1 METLKGSNKMDD
13 KKAKKVEKAYG
24 KVDLK
29 MMREFTDAD
38 GISGCE
44 KEATRV
50 MKKWIAP
57 YADEITYDTLGSLI
71 ALQKGT
77 GDGPKIM
84 LAGHI
89 DEIGFVVRNIDE
101 KGFIKIAAIGG
112 WWGHVLLSQPV
123 LITTREGKK
132 ITGIVGAPAP
142 HGLPPEIRNRV
153 KEVKD
158 MFVDIGCKDKNEVEL
173 TGIKIGDMVTPK
185 SDFTV
190 MANPN
195 YMLAKAWHDR
205 DGALIAT
212 EILMNLKNT
221 PHAAEIYAVGT
232 VQEEV
237 GLRGAKTATYTIK
250 PDLGIA
256 IDVTIAED
264 TPGGENRVKM
274 GVGVTLGVLDA
285 SHLGH
290 RGLLHYLDALAK
302 ELKIDVQYE
311 SLLAGGTDTG
321 EIHKAFEGI
330 VSLTLS
336 IPSRYIHS
344 HRAMIHRKDYCDTV
358 TLLTEFCKRVDWKLI
373 DELKLTNR

>member
-1 METLKGSNKMDD
+1 METLKGSNKMED
-13 KKAKKVEKAYG
+13 KKAKRIEKAYG

-57 YADEITYDTLGSLI
+57 FADEITYDTLGSLI

-77 GDGPKIM
+77 GVGPKIM

-101 KGFIKIAAIGG
+101 KGFIRIAAIGG

-123 LITTREGKK
+123 IITTREGKK
-132 ITGIVGAPAP
+132 ITGIIGAPAP
-142 HGLPPEIRNRV
+142 HTLSLEVRNKV

-158 MFVDIGCKDKNEVEL
+158 MFVDIGARDKNEVEL

-195 YMLAKAWHDR
+195 YLLAKAWDDR
-205 DGALIAT
+205 VGALIAT

-221 PHAAEIYAVGT
+221 PHAADLYAVGT

-237 GLRGAKTATYTIK
+237 GLRGAKTATFAVK

-264 TPGGENRVKM
+264 IPGGESRIKM

-290 RGLLHYLDALAK
+290 RGLLHHLDALAK

-311 SLLAGGTDTG
+311 SLLGGGTDSG
-321 EIHKAFEGI
+321 EIHKSFEGI
-330 VSLTLS
+330 VNLTLS

-358 TLLTEFCKRVDWKLI
+358 TLLSEFCRRADWKLI
-373 DELKLTNR
+373 EELKATNR

>member
-1 METLKGSNKMDD
+1 MQD
-13 KKAKKVEKAYG
+13 KKVKRIEKVYG

-29 MMREFTDAD
+29 MMREFTAAD

-44 KEATRV
+44 TEATRV
-50 MKKWIAP
+50 MKKWIEP
-57 YADEITYDTLGSLI
+57 YADEITYDTLGSMI
-71 ALQKGT
+71 ALQKGI
-77 GDGPKIM
+77 GEGPKIM

-89 DEIGFVVRNIDE
+89 DEIGFVVRHIDD
-101 KGFIKIAAIGG
+101 KGYLKIAAIGG

-123 LITTREGKK
+123 IITTREGKK
-132 ITGIVGAPAP
+132 ITGIVGSPAP
-142 HGLPPEIRNRV
+142 HTLAPEVRNKV
-153 KEVKD
+153 KEIKD
-158 MFVDIGCKDKNEVEL
+158 MFVDIGAKDKKEVEL
-173 TGIKIGDMVTPK
+173 AGVKIGDMVTPK

-195 YMLAKAWHDR
+195 YLMAKAWDDR
-205 DGALIAT
+205 VGALIVT
-212 EILMNLKNT
+212 EILMKLRNE
-221 PHAAEIYAVGT
+221 PHQADLYAVAT

-237 GLRGAKTATYTIK
+237 GLRGAKTATYAVK

-256 IDVTIAED
+256 VDVTIADD
-264 TPGGENRVKM
+264 TQGGESRIKM

-311 SLLAGGTDTG
+311 SLLGGGTDSG
-321 EIHKAFEGI
+321 EIHKAFDGI
-330 VSLTLS
+330 VNLTLS
-336 IPSRYIHS
+336 IPARYLHS

-358 TLLTEFCKRVDWKLI
+358 TLLSEFCRRVDWKLI
-373 DELKLTNR
+373 EALKQTNR

>member
-1 METLKGSNKMDD
+1 MMED
-13 KKAKKVEKAYG
+13 KKAKRIEKAYG

-50 MKKWIAP
+50 MKKWIEP
-57 YADEITYDTLGSLI
+57 FADEITYDTLGSLI

-77 GDGPKIM
+77 GNGPKIM

-112 WWGHVLLSQPV
+112 WWGHVLLAQPMI
-123 LITTREGKK
+123 ITTREGKK
-132 ITGIVGAPAP
+132 IMGLIGASAP
-142 HGLPPEIRNRV
+142 HTLTPEARTKV
-153 KEVKD
+153 KEIKD
-158 MFVDIGCKDKNEVEL
+158 LFIDIGAKDRNEVEL

-195 YMLAKAWHDR
+195 YLLAKAWDDR
-205 DGALIAT
+205 VGALIAT
-212 EILMNLKNT
+212 DILMNLKNT
-221 PHAAEIYAVGT
+221 PHVADLYAVGT

-237 GLRGAKTATYTIK
+237 GLRGAKTATYAVK
-250 PDLGIA
+250 PDLGFA
-256 IDVTIAED
+256 IDVTLAED
-264 TPGGENRVKM
+264 TPGSESRIKM

-302 ELKIDVQYE
+302 EMKLDVQYE
-311 SLLAGGTDTG
+311 SLLAGGTDSG
-321 EIHKAFEGI
+321 EIHKSFEGI
-330 VSLTLS
+330 VNLTLS

-358 TLLTEFCKRVDWKLI
+358 TLLSEFCRRVDWEVI
-373 DELKLTNR
+373 ETLKSSNR

>member
-1 METLKGSNKMDD
+1 MAE
-13 KKAKKVEKAYG
+13 KKATRIEKAYG

-50 MKKWIAP
+50 MKKWVSP
-57 YADEITYDTLGSLI
+57 VADEITYDTLGSLI

-77 GDGPKIM
+77 GNGPKIM

-89 DEIGFVVRNIDE
+89 DEIGFVVRNIDD
-101 KGFIKIAAIGG
+101 KGFIRIAAIGG

-123 LITTREGKK
+123 TITTREGKK
-132 ITGIVGAPAP
+132 VFGIVGSQAP
-142 HGLPPEIRNRV
+142 HGMPADVRNKVREV
-153 KEVKD
+153 KE

-173 TGIKIGDMVTPK
+173 AGVRIGDMVTPK
-185 SDFTV
+185 SDFNV

-195 YMLAKAWHDR
+195 YLLAKAWDDR
-205 DGALIAT
+205 VGALIAT
-212 EILMNLKNT
+212 EVLLNLKDV
-221 PHAAEIYAVGT
+221 PHAADLYAVGT

-237 GLRGAKTATYTIK
+237 GLRGAKTATYAVK
-250 PDLGIA
+250 PDLGLA

-264 TPGGENRVKM
+264 TPGSEARIKM
-274 GVGVTLGVLDA
+274 GVGVTLGILDS

-290 RGLLHYLDALAK
+290 RGLLHYLDGLAK

-311 SLLAGGTDTG
+311 ALLAGGTDSG
-321 EIHKAFEGI
+321 EIHKSFDGI
-330 VSLTLS
+330 VNLTLS

-373 DELKLTNR
+373 EELKETNR